1 MNAQWPA
8 IEPSFRRGEK
18 VESFSPRGR
27 SEPPELLGGN
37 LFWRSLTAQA
47 VAKVTRQSPLEVAA
61 RLWPSD
67 GTLHML
73 IRAVSAPATLTT
85 APWAPDLGHKIV
97 IDALEG
103 LGPAAA
109 GAQLLLQS
117 LVLNFDRNAI
127 ISAPGF
133 VRGAGNASFVAEGAP
148 IPVKQLLDAAVQLTP
163 KKLAAISVLTRE
175 MLESSNAE
183 FLIGDVLKGSAAL
196 ALDQALFGS
205 AAATAAAPA
214 GLRNGVGALT
224 PSAATD
230 PLQQFYED
238 SANLVNAVSVVGGNG
253 PFVLIGS
260 PGRIAAM
267 MMRFVLVAGNVTVL
281 SSNAVGNDYLCVAPR
296 AMVCALD
303 PEPVI
308 EMASGG
314 TLHMENTTPLDLVS
328 GGGVAAPAKEM
339 FQTESWALK
348 MRWPVTWAVRD
359 PRAVAWVTPAWK

>member
-1 MNAQWPA
+1 MNTHWPA
-8 IEPSFRRGEK
+8 IEPSFRKRAEAR
-18 VESFSPRGR
+18 ELQM
-27 SEPPELLGGN
+27 PPALPAGN
-37 LFWRSLTAQA
+37 LFWRNVTARA
-47 VAKVTRQSPLEVAA
+47 VAQVSRQTPLEVAT

-73 IRAVSAPATLTT
+73 LRAVSAPATLTT
-85 APWAPDLGHKIV
+85 SPWAPDLGHKVV

-117 LVLNFDRNAI
+117 LVLNWDRNTI

-133 VRGAGNASFVAEGAP
+133 VRGAGNASFVAEAAP
-148 IPVKQLLDAAVQLTP
+148 IPVKQMLDAAVQLTP

-175 MLESSNAE
+175 MVESSNAE
-183 FLIGDVLKGSAAL
+183 QLIGDVLKGSAEL
-196 ALDQALFGS
+196 ALDQQLFS
-205 AAATAAAPA
+205 TNAATAAAPA
-214 GLRNGVGALT
+214 GIRNGVVSLT
-224 PSAATD
+224 ASAATD

-267 MMRFVLVAGNVTVL
+267 MMRFVLVAGNVSVL
-281 SSNAVGNDYLCVAPR
+281 SSNAVGNDYVCVAPR

-303 PEPVI
+303 PEPSV
-308 EMASGG
+308 EMAAAG
-314 TLHMENTTPLDLVS
+314 TLHMEDTTPLDIVS
-328 GGGVAAPAKEM
+328 GGVSAAPAKGM